1 MPRKATELP
10 VNPILIADLPVAEE
24 AALATFERLP
34 SNIYQNASIGKA
46 YGNDEGTSCDC
57 QFVSGQSRAVY
68 VGYLYAHI

>member
-57 QFVSGQSRAVY
+57 QFVSG
-68 VGYLYAHI
+68 